1 MESHLCLQRKRDH
14 ARERMLRMTT
24 TKRRTLTK
32 DQVSQFIRDGFVV
45 VEDLLNADEI
55 SALASRADLIAS
67 GKADHVSAGTVQ
79 LEKPFREGDTDVE
92 DRVMS
97 TRKLAH
103 IVPEDEILRAH
114 ATNSKIVDVIADL
127 LDSDDI
133 TLYGDQLFMKPPHH
147 GSAKEWHQ
155 DSASFKNIF
164 PMDLVS
170 AWAAIDNA
178 TIDNGCLWMV
188 PGSHRWAIIPESSR
202 PTIEG
207 QFGEEYPTI
216 PVPLRS
222 GSVSFH
228 HSLTYHASGP
238 NTTDTR
244 RRGYATH
251 YMRSTSINDQ
261 AIENAPS
268 VTGFTHVRGRR
279 FPDTV
284 SDEVLEV

>member
-1 MESHLCLQRKRDH
+1 M
-14 ARERMLRMTT
+14 AT
-24 TKRRTLTK
+24 TKLRTLTK
-32 DQVSQFIRDGFVV
+32 NQVNQFIRDGFVV
-45 VEDLLNADEI
+45 VEDLLNTDEI
-55 SALASRADLIAS
+55 STLASRADLIAS

-79 LEKPFREGDTDVE
+79 LEKPFREGATDVE